1 MKECIFEAN
10 LEGHGWYLFVDSNN
24 LRVDLRKVKLS
35 EKGCIKIEDWGTYVH
50 LYRGYFVLFCF
61 FVIKKE

>member
-10 LEGHGWYLFVDSNN
+10 LEGHAWYLFVDSNN

-35 EKGCIKIEDWGTYVH
+35 EKGCIKIED
-50 LYRGYFVLFCF
+50 
-61 FVIKKE
+61 